1 MAKVIEWVGAKE
13 TDMVWKY
20 PQEEIAWG
28 DNLIV
33 HEYEAAVFF
42 RDGKSYD
49 VFKAGRHVIT
59 TANIPLLTKIF
70 SKLAGFD
77 KNPFRSTVIFVSL
90 KQFQGK
96 FGAQGQTK
104 ELAPLKFFGGFWFRV
119 EEANLFVNEVVGGQG
134 AYSTDSLQNFLRG
147 YFNERLIDTL
157 SQYSLQDVFGKL
169 DETSLL
175 SKNVLFDAFS
185 KIGLELIE
193 VKFEG
198 IDTTPEWRDRLYY
211 IKTGVGASE
220 VLRMETVQ
228 KSAESL
234 SKSSGGAIGA
244 GAVILPQV
252 LQQPASSAAYGAVS
266 QVWLP
271 EPGKLQSSAATA
283 GHLCRCRLELL
294 VQNAELQMQQA
305 PNSVRTAG
313 TRCRLR
319 LSVQSAVPKFLRVPN
334 SARTAEPKSKLPFS
348 ILTRKPNTMACAL
361 ELFSAES
368 RATSFCNVFISIPV
382 YAMKELE

>member
-1 MAKVIEWVGAKE
+1 MPKVIEWVGAKE
-13 TDMVWKY
+13 GDIVWKY
-20 PQEEIAWG
+20 PNEEIAWG

-42 RDGKSYD
+42 RDGKAYD
-49 VFKAGRHVIT
+49 VFRAGRHALT
-59 TANIPLLTKIF
+59 TANLPLLTKIF

-77 KNPFRSTVIFVSL
+77 KNPFTATIFFVSL

-134 AYSTDSLQNFLRG
+134 AFTTDGLQNFLRG

-157 SQYSLQDVFGKL
+157 SQSSLADVFGKL

-185 KIGLELIE
+185 RIGLELID

-198 IDTTPEWRDRLYY
+198 IDTTPEWRDRLFY
-211 IKTGVGASE
+211 IRTGVGASD

-228 KSAESL
+228 KSSESL
-234 SKSSGGAIGA
+234 SKSSGGAIGT

-252 LQQPASSAAYGAVS
+252 LQQPASQGATQVMVLCPKCGTQNPQTSKFCGSCGAPLKQQNGGVKCPKCGTENAAGAKFCSNCGTPLQATTKCPKCEAEV
-266 QVWLP
+266 QAGAKFCP
-271 EPGKLQSSAATA
+271 NCGAKL
-283 GHLCRCRLELL
+283 
-294 VQNAELQMQQA
+294 
-305 PNSVRTAG
+305 
-313 TRCRLR
+313 
-319 LSVQSAVPKFLRVPN
+319 
-334 SARTAEPKSKLPFS
+334 
-348 ILTRKPNTMACAL
+348 
-361 ELFSAES
+361 
-368 RATSFCNVFISIPV
+368 
-382 YAMKELE
+382 

>member
-1 MAKVIEWVGAKE
+1 MPKVIEWIGARE
-13 TDMVWKY
+13 GDIVWRY
-20 PQEEIAWG
+20 PVDEINWG

-42 RDGKSYD
+42 RDGKAYD
-49 VFKAGRHVIT
+49 VFRAGRHVLS
-59 TANIPLLTKIF
+59 TANLPLLTKIF

-77 KNPFRSTVIFVSL
+77 KVPFRATLVFVSL

-119 EEANLFVNEVVGGQG
+119 EEPNLFVNEVVGGQG
-134 AYSTDSLQNFLRG
+134 AFTTDGLQDFLRG
-147 YFNERLIDTL
+147 YFNEKLIDQL
-157 SQYSLQDVFGKL
+157 SQYSLSDVYGKL

-185 KIGLELIE
+185 RIGLELIE

-234 SKSSGGAIGA
+234 SKSQGGAAIGA
-244 GAVILPQV
+244 GAVILPPLFQ
-252 LQQPASSAAYGAVS
+252 QQPQAQAQPMVVCPKCGFQNPSTSKFCNNCGTTL
-266 QVWLP
+266 QP
-271 EPGKLQSSAATA
+271 PGQ
-283 GHLCRCRLELL
+283 
-294 VQNAELQMQQA
+294 
-305 PNSVRTAG
+305 TAG
-313 TRCRLR
+313 TINCPKCGTSNAAGAKFCINCGNPLQTT
-319 LSVQSAVPKFLRVPN
+319 SKCPKCGADVPSGTKFCPN
-334 SARTAEPKSKLPFS
+334 CGAKMP
-348 ILTRKPNTMACAL
+348 
-361 ELFSAES
+361 
-368 RATSFCNVFISIPV
+368 
-382 YAMKELE
+382 